1 MQGLLYLGIFIC
13 HLVGVL
19 SRLKYGYS
27 IKTVIDICVYAVV
40 TGVIALMVFAVS
52 SGFNLQFN
60 FKTVIYAI
68 FYSLVVIASY
78 SCSLIIFKFISVS
91 ESGFYSTGLTLVIT
105 AICGYLLFSE
115 PFTLISVIRVV
126 LMLISLLLI
135 YLTERKTNKNDN
147 GDNNAL
153 KPKVNKNKII
163 GILLCVAAGFV
174 GVGELIISKLFA
186 IDSEVTSSNS
196 LFFLTN
202 VITIIIAIIVF
213 LIVKKGNVKECF
225 YEIKKIKPILYLII
239 IIATVASNIIALLNV
254 LILKTGSVS
263 LFAPLSNALLLL
275 AYQVVGAIFKKEKI
289 QVLPSV
295 LAVVAIILGIWG

>member
-13 HLVGVL
+13 QLVGVL

-40 TGVIALMVFAVS
+40 TGVIALVVFAVS

-153 KPKVNKNKII
+153 KPKVNKII

-174 GVGELIISKLFA
+174 GVVELIISKLFA

-213 LIVKKGNVKECF
+213 FIVKKGNVKECF

>member
-40 TGVIALMVFAVS
+40 TGVIALVVFAVS

-153 KPKVNKNKII
+153 KPKVNKII

-213 LIVKKGNVKECF
+213 FIVKKGNVKECF